1 MTEQTRSVGRV
12 RPATASTAVAV
23 GSLVAVVVGVATVGV
38 HGPSASATVP
48 TSASASASASVPR
61 PSAADCGSDDAR
73 EADIR
78 TPASPASRVSKA
90 YGALKNDP
98 KPAPKPAPRPVAAV
112 IVYAKGQLG
121 KPYRWGGVGP
131 RGFDSAGLVM
141 RAWGAAGV
149 NLPRSSWEQS
159 LAGTPTTRSGLVPGD
174 IVLSHRGAH
183 VVLYIGG
190 GRVIHAPRPG
200 TRVTIAPLPPS
211 SQVVAYRHIG
221 S

>member
-48 TSASASASASVPR
+48 TSASASVPR

-90 YGALKNDP
+90 YGAPKND
-98 KPAPKPAPRPVAAV
+98 PKPAPRPVAAV

-141 RAWGAAGV
+141 RAWG
-149 NLPRSSWEQS
+149 P
-159 LAGTPTTRSGLVPGD
+159 PG
-174 IVLSHRGAH
+174 
-183 VVLYIGG
+183 
-190 GRVIHAPRPG
+190 
-200 TRVTIAPLPPS
+200 
-211 SQVVAYRHIG
+211 
-221 S
+221 

>member
-38 HGPSASATVP
+38 HGPSASASATVP
-48 TSASASASASVPR
+48 TSASASVPR

-78 TPASPASRVSKA
+78 TPASTASRVSKA
-90 YGALKNDP
+90 YGAPKNDP

>member
-38 HGPSASATVP
+38 HGPTATL
-48 TSASASASASVPR
+48 SASASASASASTPR
-61 PSAADCGSDDAR
+61 LSAADCGSDDAR

-78 TPASPASRVSKA
+78 TPASPASPASRVSKA
-90 YGALKNDP
+90 YGAP
-98 KPAPKPAPRPVAAV
+98 KTAPKTAPRPVAAV